1 MSFVLQN
8 NQRPHYADMQ
18 YLSFQVIKGLS
29 YLREK
34 HKIMHRGQS
43 LFQLLKDKNKGYTI
57 FKYMNN
63 NKLNNLGES
72 IDLHFRVVLYFR
84 CIE

>member
-1 MSFVLQN
+1 MHWHILSSALPN
-8 NQRPHYADMQ
+8 NLNAYYTDMQ

-43 LFQLLKDKNKGYTI
+43 LFHLLKEVINIIRFCPFYKT
-57 FKYMNN
+57 FKYMNT
-63 NKLNNLGES
+63 
-72 IDLHFRVVLYFR
+72 RP
-84 CIE
+84 